1 MRISDWSSDVCSSDL
16 LMTYVEINPY
26 WNVPPSIARDEL
38 LPKIKQDASY
48 LAKHNYVLFSDWSSG
63 AAVLDPQSIDWTQV
77 SGASFPYKIRQ
88 DAGDGNALG
97 RLKVMFPHRFNLDL
111 HDTPAKALFSRAER
125 RSDERRVGK
134 ECVST
139 GRSRCSPY
147 IKKKKK

>member
-1 MRISDWSSDVCSSDL
+1 MPVVVGKPYHHTPGFSH
-16 LMTYVEINPY
+16 LMTDVEINPY

-38 LPKIKQDASY
+38 LPKIKQDAGY

-97 RLKVMFPHRFNLDL
+97 RLKFMFPNRFNIYL
-111 HDTPAKALFSRAER
+111 HDTP
-125 RSDERRVGK
+125 RSEEHTSELQSLMRTSYDVY
-134 ECVST
+134 C
-139 GRSRCSPY
+139 
-147 IKKKKK
+147 